1 MTRIEYEEMI
11 SSGIA
16 DNKKLFSKLK
26 KYHFPVAMFRGDEPK
41 CIIKESP
48 LKEIIWKRVQNKCT
62 EEEYILKVKEQLF
75 HVNHVEYAPFML
87 SMYSM
92 YKDSFPKM

>member
-1 MTRIEYEEMI
+1 MNIEKMK
-11 SSGIA
+11 IA
-16 DNKKLFSKLK
+16 VDQAKKAIEFDEI
-26 KYHFPVAMFRGDEPK
+26 PVGCAMFRGDEPK

-75 HVNHVEYAPFML
+75 NVNHVEYAPFML